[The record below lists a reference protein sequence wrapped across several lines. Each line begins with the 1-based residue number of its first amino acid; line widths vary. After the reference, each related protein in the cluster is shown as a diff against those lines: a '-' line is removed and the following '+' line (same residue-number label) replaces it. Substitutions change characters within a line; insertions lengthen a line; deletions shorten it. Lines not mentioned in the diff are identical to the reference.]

1 MWKEFRDFL
10 LRGNV
15 IELGVAI
22 VIGAAFTAVVTAF
35 VTDILTPLLGLV
47 GVPDFS
53 TAQLVIGGATI
64 KWGLFLNAL
73 ISFILVGAAVFF
85 FVVRPLQR
93 IAARNKS
100 KEPATPLPP
109 TELTVLQEIRD
120 ELKAQRGARGPASSA
135 NAGSVELRSDA
146 GNPPAG

>member
-15 IELGVAI
+15 IELGVAV

-35 VTDILTPLLGLV
+35 VGDILTPLLGLL

-53 TAQLVIGGATI
+53 TAQLVVGGATI

-73 ISFILVGAAVFF
+73 ISFVLVGGAVFF
-85 FVVRPLQR
+85 FVVRPMQR
-93 IAARNKS
+93 IAALGKH
-100 KEPATPLPP
+100 KEPAAPLPP

-120 ELKAQRGARGPASSA
+120 ELKAQRSPDQTAPAGNTS
-135 NAGSVELRSDA
+135 SVELRSDTA
-146 GNPPAG
+146 KPPNP

>member
-15 IELGVAI
+15 IDLGVAV
-22 VIGAAFTAVVTAF
+22 VIGTAFAAVVTAF
-35 VTDILTPLLGLV
+35 VTDILTPLLGLI

-53 TAQLVIGGATI
+53 TATLVIGGATI

-85 FVVRPLQR
+85 FVVRPLQQ
-93 IAARNKS
+93 IAARDKS
-100 KEPATPLPP
+100 KEEAVPLPP
-109 TELTVLQEIRD
+109 TELTVLEEIRD
-120 ELKAQRGARGPASSA
+120 ELKAQRGAQGGASSG
-135 NAGSVELRSDA
+135 NAGTVELRSDA
-146 GNPPAG
+146 GNQPA

>member
-22 VIGAAFTAVVTAF
+22 VIGGAFTAVVTAF
-35 VTDILTPLLGLV
+35 VTDILTPLLGLI

-53 TAQLVIGGATI
+53 TAQLTIGQATI

-85 FVVRPLQR
+85 FVVRPLQQ
-93 IAARNKS
+93 IAARNK
-100 KEPATPLPP
+100 KEEAVPLPP
-109 TELTVLQEIRD
+109 TELTVLEEIRD
-120 ELKAQRGARGPASSA
+120 ELKAQRGALG
-135 NAGSVELRSDA
+135 AGSTGNASTVELRSDT
-146 GNPPAG
+146 GTLPA

>member
-35 VTDILTPLLGLV
+35 VADILTPLLGLI

-53 TAQLVIGGATI
+53 TAQLTIGGATF

-93 IAARNKS
+93 IAAVNKS
-100 KEPATPLPP
+100 KEPAVPLPP

-120 ELKAQRGARGPASSA
+120 ELKAQRGALGTPTTS
-135 NAGSVELRSDA
+135 GSVELRSDP
-146 GNPPAG
+146 GKPASG

>member
-15 IELGVAI
+15 IELAVAI
-22 VIGAAFTAVVTAF
+22 VIGGAFTAVVTSF
-35 VTDILTPLLGLV
+35 VSNILTPLLGII

-53 TAQLVIGGATI
+53 TAQLQIGSATF
-64 KWGLFLNAL
+64 KWGLFLNSL
-73 ISFILVGAAVFF
+73 ISFILVGAAIFL

-93 IAARNKS
+93 IAALTKP

-120 ELKAQRGARGPASSA
+120 ELKAQRGAQGAPTTSD
-135 NAGSVELRSDA
+135 SVELRSEGSA
-146 GNPPAG
+146 PPAG

>member
-22 VIGAAFTAVVTAF
+22 VLGGAFTAVVTAF
-35 VTDILTPLLGLV
+35 VADVLTPLLGLI

-73 ISFILVGAAVFF
+73 LSFVLVGAAVFF

-93 IAARNKS
+93 MAARTKG
-100 KEPATPLPP
+100 KEPAVPLPP
-109 TELTVLQEIRD
+109 TELTVLEEIRD
-120 ELKAQRGARGPASSA
+120 ELKAQRGAQGAPTTPST
-135 NAGSVELRSDA
+135 VELRSDA
-146 GNPPAG
+146 GTPPAG